1 MEVGGFFSKS
11 CEEVRGVLIAGSG
24 VIINGLCVWGM
35 FSVIYISSCIQYYYS
50 SHVKV
55 INYLHSNRREAS
67 VLYFSHNPKMGSR

>member
-11 CEEVRGVLIAGSG
+11 CEEVRGVLIAGSE
-24 VIINGLCVWGM
+24 VIINGLCVSGM
-35 FSVIYISSCIQYYYS
+35 FFVIYISSCIQYYYS

-55 INYLHSNRREAS
+55 INYLHRNRREAS